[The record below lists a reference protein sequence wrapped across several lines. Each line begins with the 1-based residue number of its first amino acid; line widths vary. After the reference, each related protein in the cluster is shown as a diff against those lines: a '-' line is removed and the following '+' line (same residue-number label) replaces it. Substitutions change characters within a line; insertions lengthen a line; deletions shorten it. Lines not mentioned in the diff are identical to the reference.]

1 VYFDKNRNYT
11 QAIDSLRYHT
21 PMNYTISPEFTP
33 IIDTIETHL
42 IGKKETIAL
51 SLATFFAGGHLL
63 LEDIPGVG
71 KTTLAKHLSQVLGLD
86 FGRIQFTS
94 DMLPSDI
101 LGINYY
107 NQKEGAFVFR
117 KGPIFSSFLLADEIN
132 RSMPKT
138 QSALLQ
144 AMEEGVV
151 TIDSVAHTLPKP
163 FFVIGT
169 QNPHEEVGTFVLPN
183 SQLDRFM
190 CSFGIGYPDKSSE
203 RDILK
208 GKRLDENTQA
218 MLTQEEI
225 EVYMQK
231 ASNITVSEVL
241 LDFLQDIIAYTRE
254 SGVFEYGLS
263 MRGAL
268 ALVAMLKS
276 WAMLQGKSY
285 ATADD
290 VQMVTSLVCG
300 HRLVFKEGK
309 TSAKRIHDEIF
320 THIHSD
326 T

>member
-1 VYFDKNRNYT
+1 M
-11 QAIDSLRYHT
+11 QI
-21 PMNYTISPEFTP
+21 MNYTISPEFTP
-33 IIDTIETHL
+33 LIDAVEAHL
-42 IGKKETIAL
+42 IGKRETIAL

-71 KTTLAKHLSQVLGLD
+71 KTTLAKHLCSVLGLE

-107 NQKEGAFVFR
+107 NQKEGDFVFK
-117 KGPIFSSFLLADEIN
+117 KGPIFTSFLLADEIN

-144 AMEEGVV
+144 AMEEGTV
-151 TIDSVAHTLPKP
+151 TIDTTHYPLPQP

-169 QNPHEEVGTFVLPN
+169 QNPHEEVGTFELPS

-190 CSFGIGYPDKSSE
+190 CSLSIGYPDNAAE
-203 RDILK
+203 REILK
-208 GKRLDENTQA
+208 GKTAHSLSHSSVVLTPSQLQVYLTQA
-218 MLTQEEI
+218 SSVTLSD
-225 EVYMQK
+225 
-231 ASNITVSEVL
+231 AL
-241 LDFLQDIIAYTRE
+241 LDFLQDIITFTRN
-254 SGVFEYGLS
+254 SGMFEYGLS
-263 MRGAL
+263 TRGAL
-268 ALVAMLKS
+268 ALTAMIKS
-276 WAMLQGKSY
+276 WAMLQGRSY

-290 VQMVTSLVCG
+290 AQMVTAAVCA
-300 HRLVFKEGK
+300 HRLRFKEGA
-309 TSAKRIHDEIF
+309 TNAARIHHEIF

>member
-1 VYFDKNRNYT
+1 
-11 QAIDSLRYHT
+11 
-21 PMNYTISPEFTP
+21 MNYTISPEFTP

-42 IGKKETIAL
+42 VGKRETIAL

-71 KTTLAKHLSQVLGLD
+71 KTTLAKHLSQALGLD

-101 LGINYY
+101 LGVNYY
-107 NQKEGAFVFR
+107 NQKEGNFIFK

-144 AMEEGVV
+144 AMEEGIV
-151 TIDSVAHTLPKP
+151 TIDTTPYTLPKP

-169 QNPHEEVGTFVLPN
+169 QNPHEEVGTFPLPD

-190 CSFGIGYPDKSSE
+190 CSFGIGYPDKTSE
-203 RDILK
+203 RAILK
-208 GKRLDENTQA
+208 GETKHLNTSLDP
-218 MLTQEEI
+218 MLTPEEI
-225 EVYMQK
+225 NSYTQK
-231 ASNITVSEVL
+231 ASEVSMSDTL
-241 LDFLQDIIAYTRE
+241 LDFLQDIIAFSRE
-254 SGVFEYGLS
+254 SGLFEYGLS
-263 MRGAL
+263 TRGAL
-268 ALVAMLKS
+268 ALTAMVKS
-276 WAMLQGKSY
+276 WAMLQGRSY

-290 VQMVTSLVCG
+290 VQMVTGIVCR
-300 HRLVFKEGK
+300 HRLRFKEGNTTK
-309 TSAKRIHDEIF
+309 LRIEHEIF

>member
-1 VYFDKNRNYT
+1 MIY
-11 QAIDSLRYHT
+11 I
-21 PMNYTISPEFTP
+21 ISPEFTP
-33 IIDTIETHL
+33 IIDMLEKYL
-42 IGKKETIAL
+42 IGKRETIAL

-107 NQKEGAFVFR
+107 NQKDGAFVFR

-151 TIDSVAHTLPKP
+151 TIDAVAYILPKP

-169 QNPHEEVGTFVLPN
+169 QNPHEEVGTFPLPN

-203 RDILK
+203 RDILL
-208 GKRLDENTQA
+208 GKKIDTKTQIMFSPA
-218 MLTQEEI
+218 QI
-225 EVYMQK
+225 EALMHK
-231 ASNITVSEVL
+231 ASEVKLSKVL
-241 LDFLQDIIAYTRE
+241 LDFLQEIIAFTRE
-254 SGVFEYGLS
+254 SGKFEYGLS
-263 MRGAL
+263 TRGAL
-268 ALVAMLKS
+268 SLVAMVKS
-276 WAMLQGKSY
+276 WAMLQGRDY
-285 ATADD
+285 AIPDD
-290 VQMVTSLVCG
+290 VQMVTPFVCA
-300 HRLVFKEGK
+300 HRLVFREGT
-309 TSAKRIHDEIF
+309 TSTKRIDVEIF
-320 THIHSD
+320 THIHPD

>member
-1 VYFDKNRNYT
+1 
-11 QAIDSLRYHT
+11 
-21 PMNYTISPEFTP
+21 MNYTISPEFTP
-33 IIDTIETHL
+33 IIDSIETHL
-42 IGKKETIAL
+42 IGKRETIAL

-151 TIDSVAHTLPKP
+151 TIDSVAYTLPKP

-169 QNPHEEVGTFVLPN
+169 QNPHEEVGTFPLPN

-190 CSFGIGYPDKSSE
+190 CSFGIGYPDKASE
-203 RDILK
+203 RDILLGNK
-208 GKRLDENTQA
+208 TDNKTQT
-218 MLTQEEI
+218 MLTAEQI
-225 EVYMQK
+225 EATMQK
-231 ASNITVSEVL
+231 ASEVKLSDAL
-241 LDFLQDIIAYTRE
+241 LDFLQEIITFTRE
-254 SGVFEYGLS
+254 SGKFEYGLS
-263 MRGAL
+263 TRGAL
-268 ALVAMLKS
+268 SLVAMVKS
-276 WAMLQGKSY
+276 WAMLQGRDY
-285 ATADD
+285 AIPDD
-290 VQMVTSLVCG
+290 VQMVTPFVCA
-300 HRLVFKEGK
+300 HRLVFKEGN
-309 TSAKRIHDEIF
+309 TTTKRIDVEIF
-320 THIHSD
+320 THVHSD

>member
-1 VYFDKNRNYT
+1 
-11 QAIDSLRYHT
+11 
-21 PMNYTISPEFTP
+21 MNYTISPEFTP
-33 IIDTIETHL
+33 FIDAIETHL
-42 IGKKETIAL
+42 IGKRETIAL

-63 LEDIPGVG
+63 LDDIPGVG

-107 NQKEGAFVFR
+107 KQNEGAFVFK

-151 TIDSVAHTLPKP
+151 TIDSLSYTLPKP

-169 QNPHEEVGTFVLPN
+169 QNPHEEVGTFPLPN

-190 CSFGIGYPDKSSE
+190 CSFGIGYPDKASE

-208 GKRLDENTQA
+208 GETKHSTPTSRAVLTQA
-218 MLTQEEI
+218 EV
-225 EVYMQK
+225 EVYMTK
-231 ASNITVSEVL
+231 ASLVSMSETL
-241 LDFLQDIIAYTRE
+241 LDFMQDIIAFTRE
-254 SGVFEYGLS
+254 SGRFEYGLS
-263 MRGAL
+263 TRGAL
-268 ALVAMLKS
+268 SLVAMSKS
-276 WAMLQGKSY
+276 WAMMQGRDY
-285 ATADD
+285 VTPDD
-290 VQMVTSLVCG
+290 LQMVTPFVCV
-300 HRLVFKEGK
+300 HRLVFLEGT
-309 TSAKRIHDEIF
+309 TSRERIKVEIF
-320 THIHSD
+320 THVHSD